1 MVWPLPGGRGRTCRA
16 RPVSIVGIASGKL
29 HYVYGLNNQGRES
42 SRDRCTHDGKNSKA
56 LCLTEKELR
65 MELVMVAGFA
75 LGMGLIGA
83 FYALECFLHTLGE

>member
-1 MVWPLPGGRGRTCRA
+1 
-16 RPVSIVGIASGKL
+16 
-29 HYVYGLNNQGRES
+29 
-42 SRDRCTHDGKNSKA
+42 
-56 LCLTEKELR
+56 